1 MAKGITMTAAA
12 SASATNPS
20 GQRPFGIWTAS
31 ALVVGSMIGAGIF
44 VLPGQLAPFGWT
56 GLAAWIAAGLGAGAI
71 ALVIADL
78 TRAMPQ
84 EPGMIAICGKVLGPM
99 AGVLLCWSYWVSL
112 WCATAVVATTAAS
125 YLSALWPPIAATP
138 VRLALSGSA
147 IIAALTLLNLRG
159 ARAAGRFQVVTTG
172 LKLLPLV
179 AVVAILAGLVLD
191 GGDQF
196 QVSTNAPFALGSLTP
211 ALTLAFF
218 AILSFETASMVTE
231 RVRDPARNVVRA
243 TLIGLAA
250 TVVLYITVCMGI
262 ILALPAEQL
271 AAAPAPVAFFVE
283 RFWGSWAGIAVA
295 LLTGVSGI
303 GYVNAAVLLQGELPL
318 TAVRGGMMPG
328 WVASTNRFDVAVAP
342 MVLASVLSVILMIGG
357 ATGYGAGLLD
367 FMLRLTTAAAIWI
380 YFGVAAAALVL
391 GRARIMAVIS
401 IAFSAWV
408 LYGAGLEAGGLGI
421 VLILL
426 GLPLYA
432 LTRRFS
438 SAAAS

>member
-1 MAKGITMTAAA
+1 M
-12 SASATNPS
+12 SENS
-20 GQRPFGIWTAS
+20 RPFGIWTAA

-56 GLAAWIAAGLGAGAI
+56 GLAAWLAAGLGAMAI
-71 ALVIADL
+71 ALIIADL
-78 TRAMPQ
+78 TRAMPE
-84 EPGMIAICGKVLGPM
+84 EPGLIAICGRVIGPL
-99 AGVLLCWSYWVSL
+99 AGVLLGWSYWISL

-125 YLSALWPPIAATP
+125 YLGALWPGISATP
-138 VRLALSGSA
+138 LRTALAGSTIVLALTA
-147 IIAALTLLNLRG
+147 LNLRG
-159 ARAAGRFQVVTTG
+159 ARAAGQFQVATTL

-179 AVVAILAGLVLD
+179 AVVAILAGLALA
-191 GGDQF
+191 GGEQF
-196 QVSTNAPFALGSLTP
+196 SVDRHPPFASAQLTP

-250 TVVLYITVCMGI
+250 TVVLYVVVCMGI
-262 ILALPAEQL
+262 ILAMPT
-271 AAAPAPVAFFVE
+271 AALGASSAPVAYFVE
-283 RFWGSWAGIAVA
+283 HFWGSWAGSAVA
-295 LLTGVSGI
+295 LLTAVSGI

-328 WVASTNRFDVAVAP
+328 WVAPTNRHDVAVAP
-342 MVLASVLSVILMIGG
+342 MALASLFSVILMIGG
-357 ATGYGAGLLD
+357 ATGIGAKLLD

-380 YFGVAAAALVL
+380 YIGVAVAALLL
-391 GRARIMAVIS
+391 GRRQIMAAIS
-401 IAFSAWV
+401 IGFSLWV

-426 GLPLYA
+426 GFPLYLA
-432 LTRRFS
+432 TRRFS

>member
-1 MAKGITMTAAA
+1 MGKD
-12 SASATNPS
+12 N
-20 GQRPFGIWTAS
+20 RPFGIWTAA

-56 GLAAWIAAGLGAGAI
+56 GLAAWIAAGLGAMAI

-78 TRAMPQ
+78 TATMPE
-84 EPGMIAICGKVLGPM
+84 EPGLIAICGRIIGPL
-99 AGVLLCWSYWVSL
+99 AGVLLGWSYWISL

-125 YLSALWPPIAATP
+125 YLGALWPEISATP
-138 VRLALSGSA
+138 LRTALAGSTIVLS
-147 IIAALTLLNLRG
+147 LTALNLRG
-159 ARAAGRFQVVTTG
+159 ARAAGQFQVATTL
-172 LKLLPLV
+172 LKLLPLI
-179 AVVAILAGLVLD
+179 AVVVILGGLVWS
-191 GGDQF
+191 GGAQF
-196 QVSTNAPFALGSLTP
+196 SVDRHPPFAISQLTP

-250 TVVLYITVCMGI
+250 TIVLYVTVCMGI
-262 ILALPAEQL
+262 ILSMPTEALGASS
-271 AAAPAPVAFFVE
+271 APVAYFVE
-283 RFWGSWAGIAVA
+283 RFWGSWAGSAVA
-295 LLTGVSGI
+295 LLTAVSGI

-328 WVASTNRFDVAVAP
+328 WVARTNRHDVAVAP
-342 MVLASVLSVILMIGG
+342 MSLGSLFSVMLMIGG
-357 ATGYGAGLLD
+357 ATGIGAKLLD

-380 YFGVAAAALVL
+380 YIGVAVAALML
-391 GRARIMAVIS
+391 HRRQIMAAIS
-401 IAFSAWV
+401 IAFSLWV

-426 GLPLYA
+426 GFPLYLA
-432 LTRRFS
+432 TRRFS
-438 SAAAS
+438 SAATS